1 MIQSFLRRSTE
12 RVAEILNIGV
22 SLMIDSGRTHVTP
35 EFILAGLL
43 EQEDSPLQ
51 AVIEAA
57 AAADNPVDRLKTSL
71 AEAIRKL
78 PTANQPLPKGVALS
92 FSDEVKAVLEQAQR
106 EAESFG
112 DRFIGTEA
120 LFLALFDPG
129 AGNVAQLLRDVG
141 IDRERVREVMIER
154 RQQEKIE
161 DREAES
167 RPDILKQ
174 FTTDLTEIARQGE
187 LDPVI
192 GREREIERL
201 IEILSRRKKNNPVL
215 IGDAGVGKS
224 VIVEGLAQAIVNAQ
238 VPESMLHR
246 RILVLEMADLVAG
259 ASARGQFEQRLK
271 AVRDAVVH
279 AAGRV
284 ILFIDE
290 LHTVVSAGAG
300 GGVDAS
306 NMLKPAL
313 ARGRM
318 QVIGAT
324 TLDDYRRHIES
335 DRALARRFQPIMVR
349 EPTVAET
356 VGILEGLRNHYERH
370 HGVSYAPEALETA
383 ARLSDRYITDRALPD
398 KAVDL
403 IDEAGSRKHLGM
415 RLMPPELQQLENH
428 RRSLLARKQKA
439 FESQDFEETA
449 RWHTELIGV
458 ENRLREAREAW
469 RQDADGKDATVRSE
483 DVAEVVAQWTGVPAT
498 RILEAEADRLAR
510 VEADIHKRIVGQEEA
525 VIAVANAIRRNRAG
539 LREPGR
545 PIGSFLFLGPTG
557 VGKTELAK
565 ALAEFIFDDENR
577 IIRIDMSE
585 YMERHEVAKII
596 GAPPGY
602 VGYGEGGQLTE
613 KVRRNPYSVILLD
626 ELEKAH
632 PDVFNLL
639 LQVLDEGILT
649 DAQGHRVSFRNT
661 ILIGTSNIGSSQL
674 AERRAIGFGYGKG
687 QIPYDEARSLV
698 LGEVRRHFKPEFL
711 NRIDDLI
718 VFHSLSESHIRQIV
732 DIQVEKLAKRL
743 RELNIKLEVADPV
756 RAKLAVD
763 GYHPTY
769 GARPLRREIERQIE
783 NPLSMRIVNGE
794 FKPGDRVMVEL
805 EGQEIVLRKATS
817 PTSAPEPEPAAA
829 GDGKSKR

>member
-12 RVAEILNIGV
+12 RVSEVLNIGV
-22 SLMIDSGRTHVTP
+22 SLMVDSGRSHFTP
-35 EFILAGLL
+35 EFILWGLL
-43 EQEDSPLQ
+43 EQEDSPLNP
-51 AVIEAA
+51 VIEAA
-57 AAADNPVDRLKTSL
+57 AAVDNPIDRLKNAL
-71 AEAIRKL
+71 AEAIRNL
-78 PTANQPLPKGVALS
+78 PTVDQPPRKATAIT
-92 FSDEVKAVLEQAQR
+92 FSEEVKAVLDQAQK
-106 EAESFG
+106 EAQSFG
-112 DRFIGTEA
+112 DRYVGTGA
-120 LFLALFDPG
+120 LFLALFDPK
-129 AGNVAQLLRDVG
+129 AGGVAQLLREAG
-141 IDRERVREVMIER
+141 LDRERVREVMNER
-154 RQQEKIE
+154 RQEEKIE

-167 RPDILKQ
+167 RPDVLKQ
-174 FTTDLTEIARQGE
+174 FTTDLTEMARQGE
-187 LDPVI
+187 LDPVV

-215 IGDAGVGKS
+215 IGEAGVGKS
-224 VIVEGLAQAIVNAQ
+224 VIVEGLAQAIVNAE

-306 NMLKPAL
+306 SMLKPAL
-313 ARGRM
+313 ARGLL

-324 TLDDYRRHIES
+324 TLDEYRRYIES
-335 DRALARRFQPIMVR
+335 DRALARRFQPILVR
-349 EPTVAET
+349 EPSMAET
-356 VGILEGLRNHYERH
+356 IRILEGLRSHYEKH
-370 HGVSYAPEALETA
+370 HEVQYAQEALEAA

-398 KAVDL
+398 KAIDL
-403 IDEAGSRKHLGM
+403 IDEAGSRKHLRM
-415 RLMPPELQQLENH
+415 RLMPPELQEIENQ

-439 FESQDFEETA
+439 FERQDFEETA
-449 RWHTELIGV
+449 RWHAELIKV
-458 ENRLREAREAW
+458 ENQLREARDEW
-469 RQDADGKDATVRSE
+469 RQAADGKDAIVR
-483 DVAEVVAQWTGVPAT
+483 AEEIGEIVAQWTGVPAT
-498 RILEAEADRLAR
+498 RVLEAEADRLAR

-632 PDVFNLL
+632 PDIFNVL

-649 DAQGHRVSFRNT
+649 DAQGRRVSFRNT
-661 ILIGTSNIGSSQL
+661 ILIGTSNLGSTQL
-674 AERRAIGFGYGKG
+674 AERRAIGFGHGKG
-687 QIPYDEARSLV
+687 QMPYEEARSLV
-698 LGEVRRHFKPEFL
+698 LAEVRRHFKPEFL

-718 VFHSLSESHIRQIV
+718 VFHPLSESHIRQIV
-732 DIQVEKLAKRL
+732 DIQLERLAKRL
-743 RELNIKLEVADPV
+743 RDVKIELEVSDAV
-756 RAKLAVD
+756 RAKLAVE
-763 GYHPTY
+763 GFHPTY

-783 NPLSMRIVNGE
+783 NPLSMRIVNGD
-794 FKPGDRVMVEL
+794 FKAGDRVMAEL
-805 EGQEIVLRKATS
+805 EGQEIMLKMAESRD
-817 PTSAPEPEPAAA
+817 SAPEPEPEPATS
-829 GDGKSKR
+829 GDGKS